1 MLQHFLCLGTG
12 ADCAALLC
20 LGTGADGAA
29 FFYA

>member
-12 ADCAALLC
+12 ADSAALLC